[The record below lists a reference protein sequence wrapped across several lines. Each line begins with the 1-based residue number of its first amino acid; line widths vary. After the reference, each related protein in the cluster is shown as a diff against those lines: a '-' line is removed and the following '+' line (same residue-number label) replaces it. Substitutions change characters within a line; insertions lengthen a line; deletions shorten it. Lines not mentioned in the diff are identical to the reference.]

1 MSFLELL
8 RQPWFAVSP
17 SPWSLAFYAIMALI
31 GSRLLL
37 NLGAKYRRAPRL
49 MAFLDALF
57 LLGIIVF
64 IQDTIW
70 LIINTWRWIL
80 PLYSGTATFFNYYIR
95 FPQNIVGTMLLI
107 LLTWGLWSSKLVD
120 FRKRTVLWFAVI
132 AAFTFLVFSLA
143 PGQQLTDWTWAISHG
158 YSDLIILQAF
168 LISHIGYKL
177 LIALAFLSLFT
188 KKQV

>member
-1 MSFLELL
+1 
-8 RQPWFAVSP
+8 
-17 SPWSLAFYAIMALI
+17 
-31 GSRLLL
+31 
-37 NLGAKYRRAPRL
+37 

-95 FPQNIVGTMLLI
+95 FPQNLVGAMLLI
-107 LLTWGLWSSKLVD
+107 LVTWGLWKSNLVA
-120 FRKRTVLWFAVI
+120 FRKKTVFWFAVI
-132 AAFTFLVFSLA
+132 AAFTFLVFFLA
-143 PGQQLTDWTWAISHG
+143 PGQPLTDWVYAVHFG
-158 YSDLIILQAF
+158 YSDQIILQAF

-177 LIALAFLSLFT
+177 LIALAFLSLFS
-188 KKQV
+188 KN